1 MPLAPRFA
9 ERLKLFGTMPREE
22 FMKIFGEASSVYESP
37 DLEVKHEKAG
47 NVPLLTYRPVGVEG
61 DLPVLI
67 WMHGGGFQFGTYTMN
82 EGDIVAREL
91 AHRGRLVV
99 VNVEYRL
106 VNDKVKFPAPQ
117 EDCLAALDWTV
128 ENLEKL
134 GARRDAI
141 FVGGISAGG
150 CLAASVSMMDRD
162 RGTHYLKGQL
172 LNVPVAHAIIP
183 PMHEELQSKLDE
195 LNGFYIQPDSASQ
208 LQNVC
213 AVDGDPSNSPAYC
226 FPGDVEDQSGL
237 PATQIINSEYDSL
250 RASGEK
256 YGEQL
261 KAAGVKTE
269 VLTQLSVPHAHINN
283 LPADLPEMGETMD
296 LMVRFIQQ
304 NS

>member
-9 ERLKLFGTMPREE
+9 ERLKYFGTMPREE
-22 FMKIFGEASSVYESP
+22 FMKLFGQADSIYESP

-47 NVPLLTYRPVGVEG
+47 SVPLLTYRKTGSTGE
-61 DLPVLI
+61 LPVLI

-82 EGDIVAREL
+82 EGDIVAREM
-91 AHRGRLVV
+91 AHRGNLVV

-106 VNDKVKFPAPQ
+106 VNEDVKFPAPQ
-117 EDCLAALDWTV
+117 QDCLAALDWVV
-128 ENLEKL
+128 ENLEKI
-134 GARRDAI
+134 GGRRDAI
-141 FVGGISAGG
+141 FIGGISAGG

-162 RGTHYLKGQL
+162 RGTNYLKGQL
-172 LNVPVAHAIIP
+172 LNVPVAHAVIP
-183 PMHEELQSKLDE
+183 PMHDELQSKLDE
-195 LNGFYIQPDSASQ
+195 LNGFYIQPDAASE
-208 LQNVC
+208 LQIVC
-213 AVDGDPSNSPAYC
+213 AKDGDPKNSPSYC
-226 FPGDVEDQSGL
+226 FPGDVADQSGL

-269 VLTQLSVPHAHINN
+269 VHTQLSVPHAHINN
-283 LPADLPEMGETMD
+283 LPADLPEVGETLD